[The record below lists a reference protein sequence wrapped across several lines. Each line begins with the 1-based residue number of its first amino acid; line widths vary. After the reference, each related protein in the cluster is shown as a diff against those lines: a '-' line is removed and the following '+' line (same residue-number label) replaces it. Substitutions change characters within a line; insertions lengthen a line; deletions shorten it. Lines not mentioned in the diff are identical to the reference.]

1 MADDS
6 SEDIFREASELL
18 VEWDSKN
25 KLKKCW
31 DKRMENFNESWSD
44 MRQPLFEMLVKT
56 KFGVDHSKL
65 LYVTTVVKKQLL
77 GVKNVASKSIYV
89 ASVMLKYINVPH
101 FMTEKLS
108 IMVILNQYHHA
119 SSWTVRIITG
129 HLLLVRNHY
138 YILYALSVNGQI
150 LQTHQQHICLIP
162 NYFYYI
168 TKWQQFLHKL
178 IWYLA
183 E

>member
-65 LYVTTVVKKQLL
+65 LCNNCGEKAVIRCEECCLKKYLC
-77 GVKNVASKSIYV
+77 GKCDVEV
-89 ASVMLKYINVPH
+89 
-101 FMTEKLS
+101 
-108 IMVILNQYHHA
+108 
-119 SSWTVRIITG
+119 
-129 HLLLVRNHY
+129 
-138 YILYALSVNGQI
+138 
-150 LQTHQQHICLIP
+150 HQCTLIS
-162 NYFYYI
+162 
-168 TKWQQFLHKL
+168 
-178 IWYLA
+178 
-183 E
+183 